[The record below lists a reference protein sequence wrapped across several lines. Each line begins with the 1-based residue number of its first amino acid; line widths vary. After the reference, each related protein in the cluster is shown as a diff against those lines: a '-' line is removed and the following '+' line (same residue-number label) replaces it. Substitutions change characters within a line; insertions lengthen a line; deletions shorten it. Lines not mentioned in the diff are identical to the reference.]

1 MTDISAGR
9 EENLY
14 FSSKISLKRSAGCV
28 TMDHNTR
35 TNALATRTRGGD
47 DA

>member
-1 MTDISAGR
+1 MTDIFGGTGR
-9 EENLY
+9 
-14 FSSKISLKRSAGCV
+14 KSLFFVKDFIEAVRRVC